1 MTSVSAVPAAI
12 GSEMATDRLI
22 EIVQSTHDARL
33 DEHWPRDEN
42 GNAPDGL
49 PLPSITHFY
58 DQLTPTEIK
67 DLYLGHVELY
77 VGKTGGTDYGDVK
90 TATGDGHLCK
100 AVMPFALSIIF
111 SDVPTPTEYRHPV
124 TDQIMTA
131 EAVNNRRIE
140 RYVGALKSALWEHA
154 NTGGAPSTMREA
166 AVWQIDIE
174 QDYATVGP
182 LKVAQDNDKDT
193 APEGNGAIGTLAI
206 RVHQWQ
212 LLPKH
217 GVI

>member
-1 MTSVSAVPAAI
+1 MTSVSAIPAEI

-22 EIVQSTHDARL
+22 EIAQTKHDELL
-33 DEHWPRDEN
+33 DANWSRDAN
-42 GNAPDGL
+42 GNASDGL

-90 TATGDGHLCK
+90 TATGDGHLVK

-111 SDVPTPTEYRHPV
+111 SDVPTGPEYRHPV
-124 TDQIMTA
+124 TNQIMTV
-131 EAVNNRRIE
+131 EAINNRRIE
-140 RYVGALKSALWEHA
+140 RYMGALKSALWQYG
-154 NTGGAPSTMREA
+154 NVGGSPTTDREA
-166 AVWQIDIE
+166 AVWRVDLE

-182 LKVAQDNDKDT
+182 LKIAQDQDRDT
-193 APEGNGAIGTLAI
+193 SPEGNGAIGTLAI

-212 LLPKH
+212 LLPTH